1 MRVSQMKHLGH
12 NDEFPFEDVSSHDRE
27 RAAELE
33 SLPTEEL
40 LEMASTIDERE
51 RRQITTEAEATD
63 GSNSSRYYHTR
74 LSRNPSSR
82 VNYNE
87 R

>member
-12 NDEFPFEDVSSHDRE
+12 NEFPFEDVSSHDRE
-27 RAAELE
+27 RAAELQSKLD
-33 SLPTEEL
+33 SL
-40 LEMASTIDERE
+40 ERI
-51 RRQITTEAEATD
+51 QTTKTTTEAEATD

>member
-1 MRVSQMKHLGH
+1 MLSRPSVDPH
-12 NDEFPFEDVSSHDRE
+12 EFYTFWVAHDRE
-27 RAAELE
+27 RAAELQSKLE
-33 SLPTEEL
+33 SL
-40 LEMASTIDERE
+40 E
-51 RRQITTEAEATD
+51 RRQTTTEAEATD